1 MIVRTPVMCVKK
13 RFFPKSNVKQHD
25 QRVHGEVR
33 LFKCD
38 LCNKSFAFEQDLKHH
53 SVTVFLKFARR
64 FFKLTEKEL
73 ARVSH
78 ALSHGIFYV

>member
-1 MIVRTPVMCVKK
+1 MCKK
-13 RFFPKSNVKQHD
+13 AFFSKTNVKQHD

-53 SVTVFLKFARR
+53 SIVHSKESRYQCDVCNMSFLY
-64 FFKLTEKEL
+64 LLSVKE
-73 ARVSH
+73 RVQ
-78 ALSHGIFYV
+78 AQ